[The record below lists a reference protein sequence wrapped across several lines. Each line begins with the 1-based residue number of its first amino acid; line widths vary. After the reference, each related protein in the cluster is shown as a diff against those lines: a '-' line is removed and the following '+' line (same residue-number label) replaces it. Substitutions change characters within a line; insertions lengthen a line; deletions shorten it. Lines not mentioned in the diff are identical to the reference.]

1 MNSEE
6 PIQKLLKEAE
16 SMPWAN
22 AYAHLRNVLESGE
35 YLSKKELVE
44 RDRKIKETLDELTE
58 AWDFGEDATM
68 LQATMYK
75 ALSTMRNAVLSQ
87 ISQAKSQEEGVK
99 A

>member
-44 RDRKIKETLDELTE
+44 KIEELEEYVDDSWFLEDEKDKPESDVMVKKKDVL
-58 AWDFGEDATM
+58 G
-68 LQATMYK
+68 L
-75 ALSTMRNAVLSQ
+75 LSQ
-87 ISQAKSQEEGVK
+87 ISQAKSQERTNNE
-99 A
+99 